1 VGACALLVLNI
12 QFLSLLHRIA
22 LLPLLLAVAISGL
35 ALRLLFRAPS
45 LPEWPDRW
53 KMRELWHPL
62 VLPFTIVLPVLA
74 LMLLI
79 LGLHFAPNNVDSMTY
94 HLTRAAYWRQWQ
106 TLAHYPT
113 NNARQNAFAGN
124 AEILVLVTLLPVHSA
139 ALAFLV
145 QFAAYGAASLAVYA
159 LGRQIGLPIAYAVVS
174 SGLFASM
181 PEVVLQATTEQ
192 NDLTMAAFLL
202 CAVYFFA
209 SALRD
214 RRAASVLFAA
224 LALGLAIGTK
234 PTGVLALPGIAL
246 GAAGLLY
253 ELKKRKIV
261 WPHRWTV
268 LAASLLLMGLLSAP
282 WYLANLRDY
291 GTPGGPRGLVS
302 VQLVYPPSLH
312 TFMVNLIR
320 HLTGFLDPAGPLVV
334 LPTTRGAA
342 CRIATDVHIWIARTT
357 GSGHLL
363 PALEFPG
370 SSYRPGA
377 VCTFFE
383 DTTWFGLAGP
393 CVVVGALAFL
403 LAGLWVRRVDF
414 AWLLAAGTLAY
425 LVDAALLLRWQPW
438 ENRLLIAMMGLGA
451 PLLGVVAQRL
461 YQSVYARPLLFLLL
475 LYAAL
480 TGLSAAVDNHAK
492 PFSAWQAPAVTRLV
506 LTRPSMGPVLAAV
519 NRIVPQDTTMG
530 VFLAGD
536 DWEFPLFGAHLD
548 RTLQPLVLP
557 ASGQRFPGGTRSFQ
571 YLITHR
577 SAAALTSLFQAL
589 RPAHCSLQKQIDGTF
604 SPPDPYRLYRCS
616 AQ

>member
-1 VGACALLVLNI
+1 VLSV

-22 LLPLLLAVAISGL
+22 LLPLLLTVAISVP
-35 ALRLLFRAPS
+35 ALRLLLGAPS
-45 LPEWPDRW
+45 RPQWPDHRQIQ
-53 KMRELWHPL
+53 ELRHPLLLPFAL
-62 VLPFTIVLPVLA
+62 VLPVQI
-74 LMLLI
+74 LLLLS

-124 AEILVLVTLLPVHSA
+124 AEILVLVTLLLVHSA

-159 LGRQIGLPIAYAVVS
+159 LGRQIGLPIAYAMLS
-174 SGLFASM
+174 SGLFATM

-214 RRAASVLFAA
+214 RRAASALLAA

-234 PTGVLALPGIAL
+234 PTSVLALPGIAL
-246 GAAGLLY
+246 GATGLLY
-253 ELKKRKIV
+253 GLKQQHVV

-268 LAASLLLMGLLSAP
+268 LPASLLLLGLLSAP

-291 GTPGGPRGLVS
+291 GTPGGPRNIVAAQT
-302 VQLVYPPSLH
+302 VHPPSPH
-312 TFMVNLIR
+312 TFTVNMIR
-320 HLTGFLDPAGPLVV
+320 HLTGFLDPAGPLMV
-334 LPTTRGAA
+334 LPATSGTA
-342 CRIATDVHIWIARTT
+342 CRIATDVHTWIARTT
-357 GSGHLL
+357 GSGRRV

-370 SSYRPGA
+370 SSYSPELS
-377 VCTFFE
+377 CTFFE

-393 CVVVGALAFL
+393 CVIVGALALL
-403 LAGLWVRRVDF
+403 LAGLWARRADL
-414 AWLLAAGTLAY
+414 AWLLAAGTLSF
-425 LVDAALLLRWQPW
+425 LIDAALLLRWQPW

-451 PLLGVVAQRL
+451 PLLGIVAQRL
-461 YQSVYARPLLFLLL
+461 YQSVRARPFLYLLL

-480 TGLSAAVDNHAK
+480 TGLSAAVENQAK
-492 PFSAWQAPAVTRLV
+492 PFSAWTAPALTQLV

-519 NRIVPQDTTMG
+519 DRLVPQDATMG
-530 VFLAGD
+530 VFLSGD

-557 ASGQRFPGGTRSFQ
+557 ASGQRFPGGAGSFQ

-589 RPAHCSLQKQIDGTF
+589 RPAHCSLLQQIAGTF
-604 SPPDPYRLYRCS
+604 SPPDFYRLYRCS
-616 AQ
+616 AP